1 MSRIGLI
8 DVDKTGF
15 PNIALGKVATYHKGL
30 GDEVIAFFGLD
41 SDDVEWYEVEELK

>member
-1 MSRIGLI
+1 MAKIGLI

-30 GDEVIAFFGLD
+30 GDDVVWVDPMFGGGMIK
-41 SDDVEWYEVEELK
+41 ST